1 MTRPRLIVFAK
12 YPRAGEVKTRLI
24 PAIGAEVA
32 AGIARTLFG
41 RTVSE
46 GVRAAALLGMDL
58 EVRGAGASEVAF
70 RALHPGPWSF
80 AGQGDGDLGERL
92 ARSCADAAAS
102 GAPAVLLVGTDC
114 PDLDASVCA
123 AALAALET
131 RSVALAPAADGGYV
145 LLGLRPG
152 EIPEFEDLLFRGI
165 PWSTERVARETLR
178 RLADAH
184 VPTAVLPAFADVDRP
199 EDLTDLHDATPLI
212 SVVIPA
218 LNEAAAVADAV
229 RSAALGFHTEVI
241 VADGGGADDT
251 RERAAEAGAR
261 VVRCAPGRGR
271 QLNAG
276 ASAASGEILLFLHA
290 DTKLPPGWAARIR
303 RALTTPGV
311 AGGAFRLSFG
321 DASPQLSRV
330 ARWANIRAERTGIL
344 YGDQGIFVRSS
355 AFRDLGGFPAEPL
368 MEDLAFVRALRRT
381 GKFTVLPD
389 AVETSGRRYE
399 RNGVLKTCLLHQIL
413 LAAWL
418 LGVPAETL
426 ARWRKRLSRRGVN
439 TPI

>member
-1 MTRPRLIVFAK
+1 MTRPSLVVFAK

-24 PAIGAEVA
+24 PAIGAEGA

-58 EVRGAGASEVAF
+58 EVRGAGAPEAAF
-70 RALHPGPWSF
+70 RALHSGSWSF
-80 AGQGDGDLGERL
+80 AGQGSGDLGERL
-92 ARSCADAAAS
+92 ARSCTDAAAS
-102 GAPAVLLVGTDC
+102 AVLLVGTDC
-114 PDLDASVCA
+114 PDLDASVYA

-131 RSVALAPAADGGYV
+131 RNVVIAPAADGGYV
-145 LLGLRPG
+145 LLGVRPDR
-152 EIPEFEDLLFRGI
+152 IPGFDDLLFRGI
-165 PWSTERVARETLR
+165 PWSTERVAQETLR
-178 RLADAH
+178 RLSDARI
-184 VPTAVLPAFADVDRP
+184 PAAVLPPFADVDRP
-199 EDLTDLHDATPLI
+199 EDLASLHETAPLI

-218 LNEAAAVADAV
+218 LNEGASIADAV
-229 RSAALGFHTEVI
+229 RSAMFGFHTEVI

-251 RERAAEAGAR
+251 GERAEGAGAR
-261 VVRCAPGRGR
+261 VVRSAPGRGR

-344 YGDQGIFVRSS
+344 YGDQGIFVRTS
-355 AFRDLGGFPAEPL
+355 AFRDLGGFPEEPL

-381 GKFTVLPD
+381 GIFTVLPD

-418 LGVPAETL
+418 LGVPAGTL
-426 ARWRKRLSRRGVN
+426 ARWRKHLSRSGVN